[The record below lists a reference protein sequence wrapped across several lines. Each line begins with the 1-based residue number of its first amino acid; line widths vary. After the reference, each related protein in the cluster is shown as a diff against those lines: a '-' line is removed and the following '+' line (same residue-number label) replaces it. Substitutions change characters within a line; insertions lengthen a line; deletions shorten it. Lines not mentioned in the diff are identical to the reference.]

1 MKSRMRIAFASSE
14 VTPFAKTGGLADVA
28 RSLPG
33 ALAKLGHELMVFLPK
48 YKVIHVE
55 KHRLVKRPE
64 RIAVPLHHQV
74 EEGELWEREL
84 DGVRVLFLGHE
95 GFYGREGLY
104 QEKGQ
109 DYPDNAERF
118 IFFSRGIL
126 ETLKVL
132 GWAPEIIHCNDWQTS
147 LIPAYLKTLY
157 RKESLLIGVSTLLTI
172 HNLGYQGLFPA
183 ETFAL
188 TGLPMELFT
197 SRGME
202 FWGKMNFLKAGLVYA
217 DLLTTV
223 SHRYSQEIQTPEFG
237 YGLDGL
243 LRERAADLFGILNG
257 VDYQDWNPRTDP
269 YLVANY
275 SSEDLKGK
283 AACKRDLQEVM
294 GLPSRGEV
302 PLLGVISR
310 LAYQKGIDLIAK
322 IAEDLLILDLQVV
335 LLGTGEV
342 EMERTFQSLQQKF
355 QDKLRVRIGFDV
367 PLSHKI
373 EAGADM
379 FLMPSRYEPCGL
391 NQMYSLAYGTIPI
404 VRATGGLDDT
414 ITPFDPIT
422 GEGNGFKFLHADPEE
437 LLQTIRRAIAL
448 FRQKVLWT
456 YLMQNAMAADFSWER
471 SARQYVRLYQSALER
486 PKGSGKS

>member
-1 MKSRMRIAFASSE
+1 MRIVFASSE
-14 VTPFAKTGGLADVA
+14 MTPFARTGSLGDVA
-28 RSLPG
+28 GSLPVT
-33 ALAKLGHELMVFLPK
+33 LAKLGHELVVFLPK
-48 YKVIHVE
+48 YKVIRVE
-55 KHRLVKRPE
+55 KHRLVRRPE
-64 RIAVPLHHQV
+64 RIQVPLGHGV

-84 DGVRVLFLGHE
+84 NGVRVLFLGHE
-95 GFYGREGLY
+95 GFYGRAGLY
-104 QEKGQ
+104 QEEGE

-118 IFFSRGIL
+118 IFFCRGIL
-126 ETLKVL
+126 ETLRVL
-132 GWAPEIIHCNDWQTS
+132 GWTPEIIHCNDWQTS
-147 LIPAYLKTLY
+147 LIPAYLKTVY
-157 RKESLLIGVSTLLTI
+157 RKESLFTGVATLLAI

-183 ETFAL
+183 ETFPL
-188 TGLPMELFT
+188 TGLPPELFT
-197 SRGME
+197 PRGME
-202 FWGKMNFLKAGLVYA
+202 FWGKVNFLKVGLVYA

-223 SHRYSQEIQTPEFG
+223 SSRYSQEIQTPEFG

-269 YLVANY
+269 YLVVNY
-275 SSEDLKGK
+275 SSEELKGK

-310 LAYQKGIDLIAK
+310 LAYQKGIDLIAQ
-322 IAEDLLILDLQVV
+322 IAEDLLILDLQIV
-335 LLGTGEV
+335 LLGRGEV

-355 QDKLRVRIGFDV
+355 PSKLGVRIGFDV
-367 PLSHKI
+367 ALSHKI
-373 EAGADM
+373 EAGADT

-391 NQMYSLAYGTIPI
+391 HQMYSLAYGTIPI

-422 GEGNGFKFLHADPEE
+422 GTGNGFKFLHADPEE

-456 YLMQNAMAADFSWER
+456 RLMQNAMTTDFSWER
-471 SARQYVRLYQSALER
+471 SAREYVRLYQLALER
-486 PKGSGKS
+486 RKG